1 MDTEGTLS
9 PATPAEA
16 RTEYESLIPTAKV
29 VTREAAKAMS
39 FDSSEYADRV
49 TADVIAS
56 VRDALFASLLE
67 VHVGDRQAFD
77 SWCEDHPEYEPVVTG
92 SENAGRIVW
101 HAPAFAD
108 RVVAATFNDER
119 EAAVGTLR
127 RQAFGQLYREHLET
141 DEDARDGDGDGDS
154 DGDSNANG
162 DGDSD
167 GDNNANGDGDSD
179 DGTATR

>member
-67 VHVGDRQAFD
+67 VHVGDREAFD
-77 SWCEDHPEYEPVVTG
+77 SWCVDNPDYEPVVTG
-92 SENAGRIVW
+92 SENAERIVW

-108 RVVAATFNDER
+108 RAVAATFNDER

-141 DEDARDGDGDGDS
+141 DEGERNGDGDGDGDR
-154 DGDSNANG
+154 
-162 DGDSD
+162 DSD
-167 GDNNANGDGDSD
+167 GDHDSDSD
-179 DGTATR
+179 DGTATE

>member
-77 SWCEDHPEYEPVVTG
+77 SWREDHPEYEPVVTG
-92 SENAGRIVW
+92 SENAERIVW

-141 DEDARDGDGDGDS
+141 DESGRDGDS
-154 DGDSNANG
+154 
-162 DGDSD
+162 
-167 GDNNANGDGDSD
+167 NANGDGDSD
-179 DGTATR
+179 DGTATE